1 MHTYKSVKNLIE
13 NLTDFYFSHD
23 RIQHDQIS
31 YHKTSKV
38 KNMMEQETI
47 RFEQRDNDVFVYGY
61 PELKD
66 RKGILAGDRMA
77 FFFGEGWRN
86 YELHVANTLT
96 GKIRKLSTTDGEL
109 LVDDND
115 IDNDAIAKECDNG
128 IVNAQAKAIRY
139 AGLNR
144 WDGFKDGLCAIS
156 WMLYPDGRYFA
167 DKDGFGM
174 EDNDEEEVY
183 AIIDTDLN
191 IVEPFRPIKDVAAYL
206 KEIRKNKRESV
217 IKNRTMKTRIFN
229 LIIIDESGSMQSI
242 KKEAIDSVNE
252 TIQTIRSAQK
262 KYEDQEHYVSL
273 VTFNDDVKTVYECV
287 PVNEIKELTAETYQP
302 DCCTALYDAMG
313 ISLNALRKKVA
324 EDDKVLVTVV
334 TDGYENSSKEYSG
347 KAIKALVDEL
357 KAKGWVFAYIGA
369 NQDVEAVAATIS
381 ITNVM
386 NFETT
391 SVGTQVMTDRV
402 NRSRE
407 RLYCCMAKPDFSA
420 AEANENFFD
429 EDDEK

>member
-1 MHTYKSVKNLIE
+1 MIE
-13 NLTDFYFSHD
+13 QCIKF
-23 RIQHDQIS
+23 
-31 YHKTSKV
+31 K
-38 KNMMEQETI
+38 I
-47 RFEQRDNDVFVYGY
+47 RDGEVIIHGY
-61 PELKD
+61 PELEN
-66 RKGILAGDRMA
+66 RKGVIVGDGIA
-77 FFFGEGWRN
+77 FLFGEGWRN
-86 YELHVANTLT
+86 YELYIANTIT
-96 GKIRKLSTTDGEL
+96 GEIRKLSTTNGEL

-115 IDNDAIAKECDNG
+115 IDYDAIAKECENG
-128 IVNAQAKAIRY
+128 NGNAQAKAIRY

-167 DKDGFGM
+167 DSDGFGM
-174 EDNDEEEVY
+174 EDNDEEVVY

-191 IVEPFRPIKDVAAYL
+191 IVEPFRPIDNIEAYL
-206 KEIRKNKRESV
+206 KKLRKS
-217 IKNRTMKTRIFN
+217 NRTKQINDKLMKTRIFN

-242 KKEAIDSVNE
+242 KTAAIDSVNE

-262 KYEDQEHYVSL
+262 KHEEQEHYVSL

-287 PVNEIKELTAETYQP
+287 AVDEVKELTAETYQP
-302 DCCTALYDAMG
+302 ACCTALYDAMG

-334 TDGYENSSKEYSG
+334 TDGYENASKEYSG

-357 KAKGWVFAYIGA
+357 KTKGWVFAYIGA

-386 NFETT
+386 KFEATPL
-391 SVGTQVMTDRV
+391 GTAAMGARVASARGRLFDRIAD
-402 NRSRE
+402 
-407 RLYCCMAKPDFSA
+407 CCFSA
-420 AEANENFFD
+420 AEANEDFFD
-429 EDDEK
+429 EEK

>member
-1 MHTYKSVKNLIE
+1 MW
-13 NLTDFYFSHD
+13 
-23 RIQHDQIS
+23 
-31 YHKTSKV
+31 
-38 KNMMEQETI
+38 
-47 RFEQRDNDVFVYGY
+47 
-61 PELKD
+61 P
-66 RKGILAGDRMA
+66 
-77 FFFGEGWRN
+77 
-86 YELHVANTLT
+86 
-96 GKIRKLSTTDGEL
+96 
-109 LVDDND
+109 
-115 IDNDAIAKECDNG
+115 C
-128 IVNAQAKAIRY
+128 
-139 AGLNR
+139 
-144 WDGFKDGLCAIS
+144 
-156 WMLYPDGRYFA
+156 PDGRYFA
-167 DKDGFGM
+167 DSDGFGM

-183 AIIDTDLN
+183 AIIDTNLV
-191 IVEPFRPIKDVAAYL
+191 IVEPFRPIKDVANYL
-206 KEIRKNKRESV
+206 KELRNKKHKTLTNKQNLS
-217 IKNRTMKTRIFN
+217 MKTRIFN

-262 KYEDQEHYVSL
+262 KHDDQEHYVSL
-273 VTFNDDVKTVYECV
+273 VTFNDDVKTFYECV
-287 PVNEIKELTAETYQP
+287 PVDEIKELTAETYQP

-347 KAIKALVDEL
+347 KAIKALVNEL
-357 KAKGWVFAYIGA
+357 KVKGWVFAYIGA

-391 SVGTQVMTDRV
+391 SAGTHMMTDRV

-407 RLYCCMAKPDFSA
+407 RLYCCMARPDFSA

-429 EDDEK
+429 EDDK

>member
-1 MHTYKSVKNLIE
+1 
-13 NLTDFYFSHD
+13 
-23 RIQHDQIS
+23 
-31 YHKTSKV
+31 
-38 KNMMEQETI
+38 MMEQETI
-47 RFEQRDNDVFVYGY
+47 RFEQRDNDVFVCGY

-66 RKGILAGDRMA
+66 CKGVLVGNGMA

-109 LVDDND
+109 LVDDD
-115 IDNDAIAKECDNG
+115 EIDYDAIVKLCENG
-128 IVNAQAKAIRY
+128 IGNARAKAIRY

-167 DKDGFGM
+167 DSDGFGM
-174 EDNDEEEVY
+174 EDNDEEVVY
-183 AIIDTDLN
+183 AIIDADLN
-191 IVEPFRPIKDVAAYL
+191 IVEPFRPIDNIEAYL
-206 KEIRKNKRESV
+206 KKLRKN
-217 IKNRTMKTRIFN
+217 NRTKQTNDKLMKTRIFN

-242 KKEAIDSVNE
+242 KKAAIDSVNE

-262 KYEDQEHYVSL
+262 KHEDQEHYVSL

-287 PVNEIKELTAETYQP
+287 PVDEVKELTAETYQP

-334 TDGYENSSKEYSG
+334 TDGYENTSKEYSG

-357 KAKGWVFAYIGA
+357 KTKGWVFAYIGA

-391 SVGTQVMTDRV
+391 SAGTHMMTDRV

-429 EDDEK
+429 EDDK